1 MAQKFTKF
9 AKISA
14 GRYAVIRIEDDEMI
28 GTVFQP
34 KHSTWW
40 NYLGTSTH
48 FRTRS
53 EATDSLYRMIERVRE
68 VARAWQ
74 RAERAAHAAS
84 MTRKPIEEDTVDS
97 TLEPR
102 VFKMNSKTYKLHEVF
117 QATGKPYCGAPT
129 MWLYTVERK
138 DGESADELIERRHA
152 NVCTRCFTAAN
163 KRAGEERDARI
174 AAREERQKQDVVSDH
189 GDVSVFK
196 EHGFDVGA
204 CSSPADEGIAAARRD
219 AAEEKKK
226 QRVRD
231 EQSKRIEE
239 RAQQMQGAIE
249 YLQTASGID
258 EREWS
263 LHEYI
268 EEIEHDVGTLT
279 DPQSIVAFKFWKLGR
294 SSDDVVEAIEH
305 TPKHLRGSI

>member
-53 EATDSLYRMIERVRE
+53 EATDSLYRMIERLRE

-74 RAERAAHAAS
+74 RA
-84 MTRKPIEEDTVDS
+84 
-97 TLEPR
+97 
-102 VFKMNSKTYKLHEVF
+102 
-117 QATGKPYCGAPT
+117 
-129 MWLYTVERK
+129 ERK